1 MELIKSNTGT
11 STSAPSVWLISRID
25 QAKILA
31 SHLADQH
38 RLARWDSLWR
48 HDGTGPIRPRSRQ
61 TDARLSDIPGRHLL
75 PDVLGKTAQKLG
87 LVAPNLYSDVPL
99 SMLAALRTPKADILH
114 GQGNYSLPAMRRAKA
129 NGMVTIS
136 DVTGQLA
143 KIRCQQLAAEYTC
156 HNQTYHE
163 ISAFLA
169 RRRTQE
175 AQFADAVFAP
185 SDAVADGLQQCGV
198 PPEKIH
204 LVPFIAPGCP
214 ALLDRHRTTHNDT
227 IVRLLYVGN
236 LSLAKG
242 VAHLLTAWETIREK
256 FGLRVVLA
264 LVGPSKSC
272 ARAMLS
278 NLPDGVTW
286 QGPLPHQKVADLML
300 GSDIFVFP
308 SLSEGASLA
317 TMEAMAAGCAVVTTF
332 DAGSP
337 VINHISGLIVP
348 PRDPSSLATAVSAL
362 IADPTMRRNIA
373 QTARDQ
379 IARDLLHGYGQRV
392 DRAHEAVLSRH
403 G

>member
-1 MELIKSNTGT
+1 MELIKPITKT

-31 SHLADQH
+31 THLADQH
-38 RLARWDSLWR
+38 RLVRWDSFWR
-48 HDGTGPIRPRSRQ
+48 HGGTGPVRPASRQ
-61 TDARLSDIPGRHLL
+61 IDTRLSDIPGRHLL
-75 PDVLGKTAQKLG
+75 PDLLGKAAQKLR
-87 LVAPNLYSDVPL
+87 LPASNLYSDVPL
-99 SMLAALRTPKADILH
+99 SLLAAHRRPKADILH
-114 GQGNYSLPAMRRAKA
+114 GQGNYSLPAMRRARA

-136 DVTGQLA
+136 DITGQLA
-143 KIRCQQLAAEYTC
+143 EIRYQQLAAEYAS
-156 HNQTYHE
+156 HNRTYRE

-169 RRRTQE
+169 RRRTHE

-185 SDAVADGLQQCGV
+185 SEAVADGLQQCGV
-198 PPEKIH
+198 APERIY
-204 LVPFIAPGCP
+204 LVPFIAPGCQ
-214 ALLDRHRTTHNDT
+214 ALVDRPRPPRNDT
-227 IVRLLYVGN
+227 VIRLLYVGN

-242 VAHLLTAWETIREK
+242 TAHLLTAWKTIRRK
-256 FGLRVVLA
+256 FGARVTLT
-264 LVGPSKSC
+264 LVGAAKPC
-272 ARAMLS
+272 ARELLS
-278 NLPDGVTW
+278 KLPNGVTW
-286 QGPLPHQKVADLML
+286 QGPRPYQAVADLML

-337 VINHISGLIVP
+337 VVNHISGLIVP

-362 IADPTMRRNIA
+362 INDPTMRQNIA

-379 IARDLLHGYGQRV
+379 IARDLLHGYGHRV
-392 DRAHEAVLSRH
+392 DLAHEAVLSRH